1 MTEKQSHYGC
11 KYYILQYDECL
22 KFHESN
28 MSQRIKL
35 CECSM
40 RVGDLMTERFTIR
53 PQNDYF
59 GVYDNLQEMN
69 VVSGIPTGEA
79 KWLCG
84 LLNDLYG
91 ETVELKKE
99 LLEVQDIT
107 NLKKIRDESEIWDSW
122 ELIKPVANMVLW
134 NWGLKLLGNNDPYN
148 LTCFDTEKFE
158 KKLIETIKNN
168 KMI

>member
-1 MTEKQSHYGC
+1 M
-11 KYYILQYDECL
+11 LD
-22 KFHESN
+22 
-28 MSQRIKL
+28 
-35 CECSM
+35 
-40 RVGDLMTERFTIR
+40 MTERFTIR

-69 VVSGIPTGEA
+69 VVSGIPTGMEA

-99 LLEVQDIT
+99 LLGVQDIT
-107 NLKKIRDESEIWDSW
+107 NLKKIRDDSEIWDSW

-134 NWGLKLLGNNDPYN
+134 NWGLKLLGNTDPYN